1 MKLVKYLLIITL
13 LIVYWKVFGK
23 KSFERYDQKG
33 VTISTTYEEKS
44 DNELI
49 GKIIN

>member
-13 LIVYWKVFGK
+13 LIVYWKVFGV
-23 KSFERYDQKG
+23 KSFERYVRKG

-44 DNELI
+44 DNDLI
-49 GKIIN
+49 GKIMN